1 MAGLPP
7 RVVTGDP
14 CIDVDVRTQT
24 SGTCWF
30 HSLMNPFLLSHRMR
44 PYLYRAL
51 AEYINKFRT
60 KDQLADFIKPQAP
73 SCISPMRQYS
83 RIFAM
88 KKMYG
93 TLYHTIRPQYASARN
108 PAHMSQNNIKNMLRS
123 FRTRMSNDPFWK
135 RGDASVAHV
144 AEFLDRTGYINYS
157 LIRNNRIEVSKGPTP
172 QKDFVVVVL
181 DTRSAI
187 DKHITVEGH
196 RYNLE
201 CASIAVDG
209 INFRANETGR
219 VQHASHAI
227 TGFKCKSNG
236 KFVIYDSNMTRSYPC
251 DWSNPGNIITQV
263 NYQYRTNRLYRIGHR
278 NNVNNENATG
288 VTNEQK
294 ARWVGGYTRFAVYVR
309 AGANNE
315 DDDYKAYSN
324 DIYKI
329 SVRALERR
337 TAAGAPE
344 PGARYNGSGPS
355 NVNAYI
361 THVRSVINAT
371 ANEAEKIRIRRNYL
385 QPALNRKTARN
396 AGARVAANEARRA
409 NAARA
414 ANAARRAEEANA
426 ARRRAITNIN
436 AAAANPDLNARIRN
450 LKARLTRATN
460 ATLKSAIQ
468 GHLQAAMNQ
477 QAGRRLAATQ
487 VIRKVGQRAAEE
499 FKRRKTERTERAKAL
514 NEAANRLTNAE
525 NQLITK
531 ALALGGGAAKELVK
545 NQRPLVRNIV
555 RMRLGKTLKPVSGRT
570 LFSRFSTTV
579 RNREVPLPINQ
590 IRAKHPHFTQGFS
603 DSSLALIVRN
613 LRLRN
618 SIENNVSEL
627 LMGGNS
633 ANLKVN
639 TGNSSSRI
647 AARIRNINRG
657 AN

>member
-7 RVVTGDP
+7 RVITGDP

-30 HSLMNPFLLSHRMR
+30 HGLMNPFILSHRMR

-73 SCISPMRQYS
+73 SCISPMRQYT

-88 KKMYG
+88 KKLYG
-93 TLYHTIRPQYASARN
+93 TIYHTIRPQYASGRN
-108 PAHMSQNNIKNMLRS
+108 PAHMSQNNIKNMLKNFRS
-123 FRTRMSNDPFWK
+123 KPANATNW
-135 RGDASVAHV
+135 GAHPELHI
-144 AEFLDRTGYINYS
+144 ARFLERVGYINYS
-157 LIRNNRIEVSKGPTP
+157 LIRNGRVEENKGPTT
-172 QKDFVVVVL
+172 QKDFIVVVGT
-181 DTRSAI
+181 DTTNVI
-187 DKHITVEGH
+187 DKHITHAGH

-201 CASIAVDG
+201 SACIELAGV
-209 INFRANETGR
+209 NFAGR
-219 VQHASHAI
+219 EAQHAIHTI
-227 TGFKCKSNG
+227 TGFRCKSNG
-236 KFVIYDSNMTRSYPC
+236 NFVIYDSNHVRSYPC
-251 DWSNPGNIITQV
+251 DWSNTGNVLGQA
-263 NYQYRTNRLYRIGHR
+263 NYQYRTNRSYRLGWR
-278 NNVNNENATG
+278 NNVNNVNRSG
-288 VTNEQK
+288 VTNDKK
-294 ARWVGGYTRFAVYVR
+294 ARWIAAYIPFAVYVK
-309 AGANNE
+309 AGASNE

-371 ANEAEKIRIRRNYL
+371 ANEAEKNRIRRNYL

-396 AGARVAANEARRA
+396 AGARVA
-409 NAARA
+409 RA
-414 ANAARRAEEANA
+414 ANAARRAEEARAANA
-426 ARRRAITNIN
+426 ARRANIN

-450 LKARLTRATN
+450 LKARLARATN
-460 ATLKSAIQ
+460 ATLKGVIQ

-477 QAGRRLAATQ
+477 QAGRRLAATR
-487 VIRKVGQRAAEE
+487 VIQKVGQRAAEE

-579 RNREVPLPINQ
+579 RNRPLPINQ

-627 LMGGNS
+627 LTGGNS

-639 TGNSSSRI
+639 SGNSSSRI